1 MFNCSF
7 CGFGVHSKS
16 MKKYSRALIIFT
28 LGLLTILGLLK
39 VGNIEISLDTL
50 QRINP
55 FFLTIAV
62 LVHYSGFVVR
72 GWRWQKVLDGMG
84 HRVSYRYA
92 TTLLVSGWFASA
104 LLPARLGDVLRASL
118 LKRDHGVP
126 LAHGFG
132 SVATERA
139 LDIFAILLL
148 AAVAAVWALAG
159 RTPAWVWQTLGG
171 GIALVVALVV
181 TLIAAPQLED
191 FFARLLPWRL
201 YRRAVHFGFELLASI
216 RQLGEKPGL
225 LSVVAGQSIYI
236 WLCDVFLMYFV
247 ILSLGI
253 VVPVSIAAFT
263 GMTVDLA
270 AAVPIVPGALG
281 QVEGTALGV
290 LSLFQIHPEQSSLII
305 LLNRFISYWTFIIVS
320 GAVAYFFGFSQAL
333 KNNELQIVNR
343 EQ

>member
-1 MFNCSF
+1 
-7 CGFGVHSKS
+7 

-39 VGNIEISLDTL
+39 IGNVEISPDTL
-50 QRINP
+50 RRINP
-55 FFLTIAV
+55 AFLAMAV
-62 LVHYSGFVVR
+62 LVHYSGFAVR
-72 GWRWQKVLDGMG
+72 GWRWQKVLRGMG

-126 LAHGFG
+126 LSHGFG
-132 SVATERA
+132 SVATERT

-171 GIALVVALVV
+171 GITLVVALVV
-181 TLIAAPQLED
+181 GLIAAPQLEG
-191 FFARLLPWRL
+191 FFTELLPWQF
-201 YRRAVHFGFELLASI
+201 YRKTVRFGFELLASI
-216 RQLGEKPGL
+216 RQLGRNPHL
-225 LSVVAGQSIYI
+225 LLTVAGQSLYI

-247 ILSLGI
+247 MLSLG
-253 VVPVSIAAFT
+253 VVLPVSIAAFT

-270 AAVPIVPGALG
+270 AAVPIIPGALG

-290 LSLFQIHPEQSSLII
+290 LSLFQIHPDQSSLII

-320 GAVAYFFGFSQAL
+320 GAVAYFFGFSEAM
-333 KNNELQIVNR
+333 KSSELRIAND
-343 EQ
+343 E